1 MSYHIFS
8 YFYDKVMDQS
18 VYDDWMAFINKY
30 QPADKNLE
38 ILELACGTGQIAVQ
52 LAKRG
57 HDVTGFDL
65 SEDML
70 VLANERMQEENVSF
84 ELLQGDMRELADIGH
99 FDVCTCFSDSLC
111 YLREENDL
119 KAVFEGVYAN
129 LKDEGV
135 FLFDVHSLHQVNNVF
150 PGYQYIHQDEDDVF
164 LWESFEGDLENS
176 VEHLLTFFVENE
188 DGSFNRLQ
196 ELHEERV
203 FEIAVYKKLLI
214 DAGFKSVALTA
225 DFGRESVSETSPRWF
240 FACKKQ

>member
-84 ELLQGDMRELADIGH
+84 ELLQGI
-99 FDVCTCFSDSLC
+99 C
-111 YLREENDL
+111 
-119 KAVFEGVYAN
+119 
-129 LKDEGV
+129 
-135 FLFDVHSLHQVNNVF
+135 VNWQILGTLMSVRAF
-150 PGYQYIHQDEDDVF
+150 PTHYV
-164 LWESFEGDLENS
+164 
-176 VEHLLTFFVENE
+176 T
-188 DGSFNRLQ
+188 
-196 ELHEERV
+196 
-203 FEIAVYKKLLI
+203 
-214 DAGFKSVALTA
+214 
-225 DFGRESVSETSPRWF
+225 
-240 FACKKQ
+240 